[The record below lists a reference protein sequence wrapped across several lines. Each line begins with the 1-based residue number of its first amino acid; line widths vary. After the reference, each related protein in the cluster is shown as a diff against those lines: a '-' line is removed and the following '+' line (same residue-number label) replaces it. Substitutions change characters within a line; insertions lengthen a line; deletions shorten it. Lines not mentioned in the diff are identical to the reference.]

1 MSNNVFDYIVVGAG
15 SAGCV
20 VASRLTE
27 DANVR
32 VLLLEAGGPDTSV
45 LIHAPAG
52 VVGMVPTKL
61 NVAGYETVPQ
71 PGLNNRRG
79 YQPRGKVMGGSS
91 SVNAMCYVRGNAWDY
106 DHWAVL
112 GNPGW
117 SFKDVLPYFRKSEDN
132 DTFDDEFHGKG
143 GPQGVTLPS
152 DASDLNQTF
161 LQACANQ
168 GIPTIADC
176 NGADQFGAFMYQ
188 RTIKDGERV
197 STAKTF
203 ITPHLGR
210 PNLTVLTHALTERIL
225 VENGTA
231 TGVRVRLKDGVQ
243 DFIATAEV
251 IVSAGAFGSPQLLM
265 LSGIGPA
272 AHLQQ
277 KGIAVVHDLPGV
289 GRNLQDHIDYV
300 MTYRIPSDTE
310 SFGLSLRGAVAVT
323 KGILQWRNERR
334 GIITSNFAESGAFFK
349 SKPGLEIPDMQLIFI
364 PAIVDDHAR
373 KFHLGHGYS
382 CHLTLL
388 RPRSRGSVTL
398 VDSNPATAPAI
409 DPGFLVEPEDL
420 EDLARA
426 GQMMRR
432 ILEDSAFDA
441 IRGKLLYDVK
451 ADDLE
456 DMKRDIRNRA
466 DTQYHPVGTCKMG
479 PASDGMA
486 VVDHALRVHGLR
498 NLRVADGS
506 IMPRLVGGNTN
517 APIIMIG
524 EKLADM
530 LRREH

>member
-1 MSNNVFDYIVVGAG
+1 MMSVTDDPAVLRTPTPSDVV
-15 SAGCV
+15 V
-20 VASRLTE
+20 
-27 DANVR
+27 
-32 VLLLEAGGPDTSV
+32 
-45 LIHAPAG
+45 
-52 VVGMVPTKL
+52 VPT
-61 NVAGYETVPQ
+61 E
-71 PGLNNRRG
+71 
-79 YQPRGKVMGGSS
+79 
-91 SVNAMCYVRGNAWDY
+91 
-106 DHWAVL
+106 
-112 GNPGW
+112 
-117 SFKDVLPYFRKSEDN
+117 E
-132 DTFDDEFHGKG
+132 
-143 GPQGVTLPS
+143 
-152 DASDLNQTF
+152 
-161 LQACANQ
+161 
-168 GIPTIADC
+168 
-176 NGADQFGAFMYQ
+176 
-188 RTIKDGERV
+188 
-197 STAKTF
+197 
-203 ITPHLGR
+203 
-210 PNLTVLTHALTERIL
+210 
-225 VENGTA
+225 
-231 TGVRVRLKDGVQ
+231 
-243 DFIATAEV
+243 
-251 IVSAGAFGSPQLLM
+251 
-265 LSGIGPA
+265 
-272 AHLQQ
+272 
-277 KGIAVVHDLPGV
+277 
-289 GRNLQDHIDYV
+289 
-300 MTYRIPSDTE
+300 
-310 SFGLSLRGAVAVT
+310 
-323 KGILQWRNERR
+323 
-334 GIITSNFAESGAFFK
+334 
-349 SKPGLEIPDMQLIFI
+349 PGLEIPDMQLIFI